1 MTKELEL
8 LAPAKNKEI
17 GIAAINCG
25 ADAVYIAAE
34 SFGARE
40 AAGNSVL
47 EIAELCDYAHK
58 FLARIYVVVNTIL
71 YDDETD
77 SATQLIWDVYNAGAD
92 AVIIQDLGL
101 LKLNLPPLPL
111 YASTQTDIRDLGK
124 AQLLEKLGLSRLI
137 LARELSLEQINEISK
152 GVNVDIET
160 FVHGALCVSYSGQCY
175 LSAKITGRS
184 ANRGACAQACRNNY
198 NLADA
203 DGRVLVQNSHL
214 LSLKDFNL
222 SDRIADLVRAGVSS
236 FKIEG
241 RLKNES
247 FVKTAVLLYNKK
259 INDFIGS
266 EQNTGCSRSSLGST
280 ESCVNPN
287 PEYTFNRGFTEFFI
301 DGKRGEWRS
310 EEGAKYLGE
319 YIGRVVS
326 SRINKSGVMEFV
338 YDSYKEI
345 VNGDG
350 LCFTTGNGN
359 VSGIRANSCNYASR
373 QVITTSKER
382 VKPGSKIF
390 RNYNFT
396 YEKLLERDNT
406 QRFIPLEVRFVQD
419 GERSHVNVECRPQGA
434 EMPLLSFVHEID
446 YPFEAANNRESAE
459 RNIILQLSKKSAHFS
474 FAFKG
479 FGGDTEALPFFPIS
493 TLNAI
498 RREIAATAERM
509 IESLRRGRKELEMAE
524 ELKRRV
530 ARDRYIS
537 GLCTENECT
546 QNYCMEDGRTADG
559 RAVDESAVNG
569 GTENGGTENVC
580 TENRFSDDRGWNP
593 YMLNASNCFSKRLYR
608 ELGISDS
615 ASSYELAPVKEAV
628 LMRTKYCIKYQM
640 GICPKLSGR
649 KGVLSNVKFK
659 EPLFLCNN
667 DRKLRLVFDC
677 SKCEMMVIG

>member
-40 AAGNSVL
+40 AAGNSISD
-47 EIAELCDYAHK
+47 IAELCDYAHK

-71 YDDETD
+71 YDSETD
-77 SATQLIWDVYNAGAD
+77 SAARLIWDLYNAGAD

-124 AQLLEKLGLSRLI
+124 ARLLERLGFSRLI
-137 LARELSLEQINEISK
+137 LARELSLEQIKGIAN

-203 DGRVLVQNSHL
+203 DGRVLIQNSHL

-222 SDRIADLVRAGVSS
+222 SGRIADLVKAGVSS

-247 FVKTAVLLYNKK
+247 FVKTAVLLYDKK
-259 INDFIGS
+259 INEFICS
-266 EQNTGCSRSSLGST
+266 TDPTVSIDSTKAESTGNEHSVGYCRSSLGCT
-280 ESCVNPN
+280 ESRLNPN
-287 PEYTFNRGFTEFFI
+287 PEFTFNRGFTEFFI

-326 SRINKSGVMEFV
+326 SRINRGGVMEFV
-338 YDSYKEI
+338 YDSNKEI

-350 LCFTTGNGN
+350 LCFTAGNGN
-359 VSGIRANSCNYASR
+359 VTGIRANSCNYASR
-373 QVITTSKER
+373 QVITTSKET

-390 RNYNFT
+390 RNYNFA
-396 YEKLLERDNT
+396 YEKQLERDNV
-406 QRFIPLEVRFVQD
+406 QRFIPLEVSFVQD
-419 GERSHVNVECRPQGA
+419 GEKSHIDVECRPQGA
-434 EMPLLSFVHEID
+434 EMPLLSFAYEVE
-446 YPFEAANNRESAE
+446 YPFEEANNRESAE
-459 RNIILQLSKKSAHFS
+459 RNIRLQLSKRCAHFS
-474 FAFKG
+474 FVFKG
-479 FGGDTEALPFFPIS
+479 FGGDAGSLPFFPIS

-498 RREIAATAERM
+498 RREIAAMAERK

-524 ELKRRV
+524 ELERRSE
-530 ARDRYIS
+530 RDRFIN
-537 GLCTENECT
+537 GLHTENK
-546 QNYCMEDGRTADG
+546 RAD
-559 RAVDESAVNG
+559 
-569 GTENGGTENVC
+569 
-580 TENRFSDDRGWNP
+580 NRYYYNQDNTDSGWKP
-593 YMLNASNCFSKRLYR
+593 YMLNASNSFSKRLYS

-640 GICPKLSGR
+640 GVCPKLTGR
-649 KGVLSNVKFK
+649 KGPLSNVKFK